1 MQKGKYSRSLWE
13 MLESWVLSMQF
24 LNFQSLD
31 PQGRGRN
38 PEGLKPRPSRALCPH
53 FIAMNS
59 ARKVLLGQGAS
70 QAAILP
76 DRAPLASP

>member
-1 MQKGKYSRSLWE
+1 

-38 PEGLKPRPSRALCPH
+38 PQGLKPLPYRVLCPH

-59 ARKVLLGQGAS
+59 ARKVLPGQGAS
-70 QAAILP
+70 QATILP
-76 DRAPLASP
+76 DQATLASP